1 MKLMHYKHFIST
13 FKKCG
18 YRSNPMNPKIFVGA
32 AVGGMIAILMV
43 FAFPGTSII
52 SDVGQEGFL
61 SPSNQDQTVL
71 PVDIQLFNFSIIEFN
86 EKQATLELEFK
97 VTNPNFKS
105 VMLQH
110 VKYSVY
116 HDDFRIAA
124 GGIGSTPEGFLDSPN
139 YFIVLNE
146 RPLIVGEKFTI
157 ENSGNTPILWE
168 SLTNWKNSGVE
179 LNWRITGDAFFN
191 LSSLT
196 AGQENILSFDFS
208 KYD

>member
-1 MKLMHYKHFIST
+1 
-13 FKKCG
+13 
-18 YRSNPMNPKIFVGA
+18 MNPKIFVGA
-32 AVGGMIAILMV
+32 AVGGMIAILMI
-43 FAFPGTSII
+43 FAIPGFSII
-52 SDVGQEGFL
+52 SDIGEESFL
-61 SPSNQDQTVL
+61 SPSTQDQTVL
-71 PVDIQLFNFSIIEFN
+71 PLDIELFNFSIIEIN
-86 EKQATLELEFK
+86 ERQATLELEFK

-116 HDDFRIAA
+116 HDDKRIAA
-124 GGIGSTPEGFLDSPN
+124 GGIGSTPEGFVDTPN

-157 ENSGNTPILWE
+157 KNSGNTPVLWE
-168 SLTNWKNSGVE
+168 ALNNWKNSGVE
-179 LNWRITGDAFFN
+179 LDWRITGDAFFN

-196 AGQENILSFDFS
+196 SGQENTLSFDFS

>member
-1 MKLMHYKHFIST
+1 MHFIST
-13 FKKCG
+13 FKKCNLE
-18 YRSNPMNPKIFVGA
+18 SKPMNPKIFVGV
-32 AVGGMIAILMV
+32 AVGGMITILMI
-43 FAFPGTSII
+43 FALPGTSII
-52 SDVGQEGFL
+52 SDVGEQGFL
-61 SPSNQDQTVL
+61 SPATQEQTVL
-71 PVDIQLFNFSIIEFN
+71 PVNIELFNFLILEIDER
-86 EKQATLELEFK
+86 QATLELEFK

-196 AGQENILSFDFS
+196 AGQENILDFDFY
-208 KYD
+208 KHD

>member
-1 MKLMHYKHFIST
+1 
-13 FKKCG
+13 
-18 YRSNPMNPKIFVGA
+18 MNPKIFVGA
-32 AVGGMIAILMV
+32 AVGGMIVILMI
-43 FAFPGTSII
+43 FAIPGFSII
-52 SDVGQEGFL
+52 SDVGDKGFL
-61 SPSNQDQTVL
+61 SPSAQDQTVL
-71 PVDIQLFNFSIIEFN
+71 PLNIELFNFSIIEIG
-86 EKQATLELEFK
+86 ERQATLELEFK

-116 HDDFRIAA
+116 HNDKRIGA
-124 GGIGSTPEGFLDSPN
+124 GGIGSTPEGFVDTPN

-146 RPLIVGEKFTI
+146 RPIIVGEKFI
-157 ENSGNTPILWE
+157 VENSGNTPVLWKA
-168 SLTNWKNSGVE
+168 LNNWKNSGVE

-196 AGQENILSFDFS
+196 SGQENILHYDFS

>member
-1 MKLMHYKHFIST
+1 
-13 FKKCG
+13 
-18 YRSNPMNPKIFVGA
+18 MNPKIFVGA

-116 HDDFRIAA
+116 HDDLRIVA
-124 GGIGSTPEGFLDSPN
+124 GGIGSTPEGFVDTPN

-146 RPLIVGEKFTI
+146 RPLIVGEKFIIT
-157 ENSGNTPILWE
+157 NSGNNPTLWE
-168 SLTNWKNSGVE
+168 ALANWKNDGTE
-179 LNWRITGDAFFN
+179 LDWRITGQAFFN

-196 AGQENILSFDFS
+196 SGQENILDFDFY
-208 KYD
+208 KHD